1 MRLVIT
7 PESIKNSTKYRKR
20 KRQQILMDKIVDP
33 LKEPTLFNVQS
44 ATLSIMAKTSPFSS
58 TRELNKI
65 GTSNRRDF
73 VARQT
78 LAMMNI
84 APVDV
89 DKDFSLLESNSEK
102 PSISNPNIMD
112 SADFNNTMKK
122 QISATDKFPSTTDP
136 FYKLD
141 EAVFAPIAY
150 KTLKIAGG
158 KVANF
163 PDLSFIL
170 SNINILNQSTNY
182 FGKSKYF

>member
-1 MRLVIT
+1 MRMIVT
-7 PESIKNSTKYRKR
+7 PASVKKATKTRKR
-20 KRQQILMDKIVDP
+20 KRQQILMDKIIDP

-44 ATLSIMAKTSPFSS
+44 ATMAITAKTSPFRS
-58 TRELNKI
+58 TRELNKL
-65 GTSNRRDF
+65 GTSNQRDS

-84 APVDV
+84 APVDI
-89 DKDFSLLESNSEK
+89 DRDFSLLESNSGK

-112 SADFNNTMKK
+112 AADFINTMKE
-122 QISATDKFPSTTDP
+122 QILATDKFPSPADP

-141 EAVFAPIAY
+141 EAVFAPLAY

-163 PDLSFIL
+163 PDLSFVL
-170 SNINILNQSTNY
+170 SCINILNQSTNY

>member
-1 MRLVIT
+1 MRMVIT
-7 PESIKNSTKYRKR
+7 PASLKSSSKTRKR
-20 KRQQILMDKIVDP
+20 KRQQILMAKIVDP

-65 GTSNRRDF
+65 GTSNQRDS

-84 APVDV
+84 APVDMAR
-89 DKDFSLLESNSEK
+89 DFSLLESNSGK

-112 SADFNNTMKK
+112 SADFKNTMKE
-122 QISATDKFPSTTDP
+122 QILATDKFPSTADP